1 MRPNLTDYQCV
12 DEALADLCN
21 GLYEPPGAGAHWQA
35 VDRGDVPA
43 PFDELLVHTDHMT
56 TRLAAYHGGPVTLRV
71 LDERREGDLYR
82 RKIVLTPEGSE
93 SVIEF
98 GIVRI
103 DLSFVPDAVRSAIV
117 GQSAPL
123 GDILIRH
130 SVLRRIDPRWFV
142 KFTVGSPLVATCG
155 WNDEGDVYGRVGTIY
170 CNDQPAIELLEVVTG
185 RRAWAP
191 RKSGWDSVNQA

>member
-1 MRPNLTDYQCV
+1 MRQKLTDYLCV

-35 VDRGDVPA
+35 VDRTDVPA
-43 PFDELLVHTDHMT
+43 PFNELLVHTDHMT

-71 LDERREGDLYR
+71 LEQRHEGDLYR
-82 RKIVLTPEGSE
+82 RKIVLTREGSE

-103 DLSFVPDAVRSAIV
+103 DLSVTPVAVRSAILE
-117 GQSAPL
+117 QSAPL
-123 GDILIRH
+123 GDILIEDGVH
-130 SVLRRIDPRWFV
+130 RRIDPRWFV
-142 KFTVGSPLVATCG
+142 RFTAGSPLVASCG
-155 WNDEGDVYGRVGTIY
+155 WDADGDVYGRVGTIY

-185 RRAWAP
+185 RRE
-191 RKSGWDSVNQA
+191 